1 MVTGIYNVSYCE
13 SCLWPPIIHFGNS
26 ENLVLT
32 PEDASEDQPIGCPE
46 ESAAQILDQLEH
58 L

>member
-1 MVTGIYNVSYCE
+1 MENISTNKGQPSKN
-13 SCLWPPIIHFGNS
+13 FGNS